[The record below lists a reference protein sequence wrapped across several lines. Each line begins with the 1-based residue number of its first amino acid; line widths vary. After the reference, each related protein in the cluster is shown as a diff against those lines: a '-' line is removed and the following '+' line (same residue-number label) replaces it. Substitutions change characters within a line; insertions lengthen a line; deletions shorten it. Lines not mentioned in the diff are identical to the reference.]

1 MAIKRLT
8 TIFVALCCSLSVNAH
23 MLSDMS
29 DKQLLK
35 NYALSTCLATFY
47 KGSEVSKDAIVAM
60 QGYRDYSDLPLEVFF
75 EVSKLVESSDLSG
88 YSSKKGNT
96 IELGYCIDF
105 AESEGVEL
113 LYQQAL
119 ASEL

>member
-1 MAIKRLT
+1 
-8 TIFVALCCSLSVNAH
+8 
-23 MLSDMS
+23 MS

-47 KGSEVSKDAIVAM
+47 KGSEVYEDAIAAM

-75 EVSKLVESSDLSG
+75 DVSKLVDSRDLNG
-88 YSSKKGNT
+88 YRSKKGDI

-105 AESEGVEL
+105 AESESIDL
-113 LYQQAL
+113 LYQRAL
-119 ASEL
+119 ASE